1 LKGNY
6 LIPEPSKEL
15 IQQCQNGD
23 RESFKMLYKHYEKTI
38 YGFCLRMLSNQQD
51 TEDAVQT
58 VFLKLFN
65 NLSKFKYEA
74 RFTTYLFT
82 IARNVCYDILNQ
94 RKHADEDLEK
104 AKYVAGDATEDDH
117 DLSWAVSKLPERTR
131 ESFILFAIEGYPQ
144 DQIAEILGVQT
155 GTVKA
160 LVFQARQ
167 KLRTWL
173 SE

>member
-1 LKGNY
+1 M
-6 LIPEPSKEL
+6 IPEPSNEL
-15 IQQCQNGD
+15 IQHCQNGD
-23 RESFKMLYKHYEKTI
+23 MESFKMLYKHYEKTI

-58 VFLKLFN
+58 IFLKLYH
-65 NLSKFKYEA
+65 NLSKYKYKA

-94 RKHADEDLEK
+94 RNHTTEDLDNAEYI
-104 AKYVAGDATEDDH
+104 AVNATEFNQDI
-117 DLSWAVSKLPERTR
+117 SQAISKLPERTR

-144 DQIAEILGVQT
+144 DQIAEILGVRT

-160 LVFQARQ
+160 LIFQARQ
-167 KLRTWL
+167 KLKTWL

>member
-1 LKGNY
+1 

-23 RESFKMLYKHYEKTI
+23 MESFKMLYKHYEKTI
-38 YGFCLRMLSNQQD
+38 YGFCLRMLNNQQD

-58 VFLKLFN
+58 IFLKLFR
-65 NLSKFKYEA
+65 NLSSYKFKA

-82 IARNVCYDILNQ
+82 IARNACYDILNQ
-94 RKHADEDLEK
+94 RKYKNEDLEN
-104 AKYVAGDATEDDH
+104 ANHIAGNTIEYDH
-117 DLSWAVSKLPERTR
+117 DFSMAISKLPERTR

-144 DQIAEILGVQT
+144 DQIAEILGVQI

-160 LVFQARQ
+160 QVFQARQ
-167 KLRTWL
+167 KLRNWL